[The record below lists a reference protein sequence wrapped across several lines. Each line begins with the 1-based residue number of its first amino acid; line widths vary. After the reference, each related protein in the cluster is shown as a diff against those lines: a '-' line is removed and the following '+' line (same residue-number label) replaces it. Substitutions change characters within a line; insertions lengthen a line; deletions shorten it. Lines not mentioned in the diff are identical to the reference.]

1 MDTCIKALGTKDCF
15 SPAFSEHGI
24 MPQETLFFL
33 GFSSASI
40 SATCSGFDS
49 TTYSMSTQPLSKPAA
64 QSLVHPEVSASP
76 GSASAGG
83 LGRPSQQLLVSVVK
97 WAELIQP
104 PRVSSGGSGDM
115 LQPSFPAGSEGSL
128 QLSSV
133 LIGWSKDSLQQ
144 SGGPALSGPA
154 WPRLA
159 CLPNQV
165 QACTEGLHTH
175 QCHCRPPAYWVFSL
189 KPTPAPVM
197 LWVSGLTSWTK
208 EHWMPGWP
216 NSRSTPWTQIMDFCA
231 AELQVDLQNCFPI
244 NFVPWTWTQM
254 QTWMH

>member
-1 MDTCIKALGTKDCF
+1 MDTCLKALGTKDCF
-15 SPAFSEHGI
+15 SPAFSERGI
-24 MPQETLFFL
+24 MPQATLFFL

-40 SATCSGFDS
+40 SASSATCSGFDS
-49 TTYSMSTQPLSKPAA
+49 TTYSMSTQPSSKPAA
-64 QSLVHPEVSASP
+64 QSLVQPAAQPSVHPEVSASP

-83 LGRPSQQLLVSVVK
+83 LGRPSQQLLASVVK

-144 SGGPALSGPA
+144 SGGPPLSGPA

-197 LWVSGLTSWTK
+197 LSVSGLTSWTK
-208 EHWMPGWP
+208 EYWMPGWP
-216 NSRSTPWTQIMDFCA
+216 NSRSLEHRLWT
-231 AELQVDLQNCFPI
+231 
-244 NFVPWTWTQM
+244 FVLLNSRSTSRTAFL
-254 QTWMH
+254 

>member
-1 MDTCIKALGTKDCF
+1 
-15 SPAFSEHGI
+15 
-24 MPQETLFFL
+24 
-33 GFSSASI
+33 
-40 SATCSGFDS
+40 
-49 TTYSMSTQPLSKPAA
+49 MSTQPLSKPAA
-64 QSLVHPEVSASP
+64 QSLVQPAAQPSVHPEVSASP

-83 LGRPSQQLLVSVVK
+83 LGRPSQQLLASVVK

-165 QACTEGLHTH
+165 QACTEGLHTPMSLPATSLLSFLT
-175 QCHCRPPAYWVFSL
+175 QAYTGSGYVVSLGVDLLNQGILDAWLAKLQVNPLNTDYGLLCCWTPGRPPELLSYKL
-189 KPTPAPVM
+189 CD
-197 LWVSGLTSWTK
+197 LDLN
-208 EHWMPGWP
+208 P
-216 NSRSTPWTQIMDFCA
+216 NADIDALNRKLIK
-231 AELQVDLQNCFPI
+231 
-244 NFVPWTWTQM
+244 
-254 QTWMH
+254 